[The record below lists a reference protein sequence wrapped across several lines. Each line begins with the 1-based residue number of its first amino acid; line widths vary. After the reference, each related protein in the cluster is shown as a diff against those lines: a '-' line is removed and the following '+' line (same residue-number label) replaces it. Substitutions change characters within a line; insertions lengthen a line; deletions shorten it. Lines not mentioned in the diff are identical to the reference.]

1 MQASHDSMRWFAFI
15 LILLFSVRTVAQESK
30 DIIVCIVPIVAAYPG
45 GDNSLYKFMYQNFL
59 QPDAVPDSSFCKK
72 GKIKFTI
79 NKNGLTTQFEIVD
92 TLGYGCDEEI
102 IRILKLTK
110 WHPAKSAG
118 KKVEDHRLLPY
129 SIIFEKS
136 KPVNSNTSPR
146 SEHACPPQT
155 PSVISG

>member
-1 MQASHDSMRWFAFI
+1 MRYFI
-15 LILLFSVRTVAQESK
+15 VI
-30 DIIVCIVPIVAAYPG
+30 IIVLLSIKAKAQSSEDVIICQVPMVASYPG
-45 GDNSLYKFMYQNFL
+45 GDASLNRFIADKFI
-59 QPDAVPDSSFCKK
+59 QPDTVPDSSFCKN

-79 NKNGLTTQFEIVD
+79 DKNGLLKQFEIREP
-92 TLGYGCDEEI
+92 LGYGCDEEI

-118 KKVEDHRLLPY
+118 KKVEDYRLLPY

-136 KPVNSNTSPR
+136 EPVNSNTSPR
-146 SEHACPPQT
+146 SEHACPPQM